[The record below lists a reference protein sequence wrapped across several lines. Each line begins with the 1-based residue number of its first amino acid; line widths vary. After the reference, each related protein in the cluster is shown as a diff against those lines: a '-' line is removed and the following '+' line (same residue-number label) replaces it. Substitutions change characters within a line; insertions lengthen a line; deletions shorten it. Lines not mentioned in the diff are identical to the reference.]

1 MSIQILAPIRSDNI
15 LELQEWVRFYD
26 INGKYPANILER
38 FAIGIY
44 QIKDGMEWKDTLNKN
59 ESWCAAFIHFLTV
72 AEKLNLP
79 IEDKISLSLPAF
91 GAILNENLLLNLS
104 RAQQDIFYKYNSGKT
119 QRSSR
124 YNSERLTINL
134 SKVLSIC
141 YCKVPKEERPEGF
154 YNASSIMIGK
164 L

>member
-1 MSIQILAPIRSDNI
+1 MIMSIQILAPIRSDNI

-79 IEDKISLSLPAF
+79 IEDK
-91 GAILNENLLLNLS
+91 
-104 RAQQDIFYKYNSGKT
+104 
-119 QRSSR
+119 
-124 YNSERLTINL
+124 
-134 SKVLSIC
+134 
-141 YCKVPKEERPEGF
+141 PEGF